1 MTALLPLLLLSASAS
16 AGRPDEGGAW
26 VNYDETDELAW
37 VDGPAGVVRVHY
49 SAAGTNQV
57 QAGDTDLDGVPDFAQ
72 DVAAAAEDVLDFYA
86 SVGFM
91 LPVGEAQMGLSGE
104 GGSDA
109 FDFYL
114 VDFGGS
120 SDGQFVAEACSGV
133 VCSGYMVMENDFSGY
148 GYSSDAQAIR
158 ILASH
163 ELFHGVQAAYHSGQP
178 SWVSEGTAVWAEH
191 AYDPDN
197 EDFIWFC
204 DAYLED
210 TGRSLYSPPAGA
222 IESFSYST
230 ALWWSFMEAQVGEG
244 SMVSFQEALGDQGAD
259 LDHDSAMQVMLDV
272 VDAAGADFS
281 DLWVTFAR
289 WNLAT
294 GKRAGLADSHSFA
307 ADLDEVEA
315 SAEGASIDD
324 DNRFYPVA
332 ASYFRLDHAGGEL
345 YFATAEDPTGLVFS
359 LHPVADGDDD
369 GPVVDP
375 VDEWSP
381 VGPETRSLG
390 ERDAGG
396 YWLVGTYPLV
406 AEQSVK
412 VLFCLGDA
420 AAVALCAPAGD
431 TGGTDTGGDGGAD
444 DPAGCG
450 CAAGGAASGWR
461 WAPAGLLLL
470 TLLRRRAGRRLRV

>member
-1 MTALLPLLLLSASAS
+1 MGVLSLLLWAGAAE

-26 VNYDETDELAW
+26 VNYDETDELAY
-37 VDGPAGVVRVHY
+37 VDGPGGVVRVHY

-57 QAGDTDLDGVPDFAQ
+57 QAGDTDKNSVPDFAE
-72 DVAAAAEDVLDFYA
+72 DVAAAAENVLDFYA
-86 SVGFM
+86 SVGFL

-158 ILASH
+158 ILTSH

-178 SWVSEGTAVWAEH
+178 SWVSEGTAVWAEQ

-230 ALWWSFMEAQVGEG
+230 ALWWSFMEGQAGEG
-244 SMVSFQEALGDQGAD
+244 SMVAYQEALAEEASSLDSDGAM
-259 LDHDSAMQVMLDV
+259 AVMLTV
-272 VDAAGADFS
+272 IDAAGADFS
-281 DLWVTFAR
+281 DLWTTFAQ
-289 WNLAT
+289 WNVAT
-294 GKRAGLADSHSFA
+294 GKRAGLAASHSFA
-307 ADLDEVEA
+307 ADLDEVEP
-315 SAEGASIDD
+315 SAEGTSIED

-345 YFATAEDPTGLVFS
+345 FFATAEDPTGLVFS

-369 GPVVDP
+369 GPVLDAV
-375 VDEWSP
+375 EAWSP
-381 VGPETRSLG
+381 TGPETRSLG
-390 ERDAGG
+390 EQDAGG
-396 YWLVGTYPLV
+396 YWLVGTYPQV

-420 AAVALCAPAGD
+420 ASVAACAPADDTSGD
-431 TGGTDTGGDGGAD
+431 DTGGDGGGEGD
-444 DPAGCG
+444 GGCG
-450 CAAGGAASGWR
+450 CAAVPGGGWQ
-461 WAPAGLLLL
+461 WAPFGLLLL
-470 TLLRRRAGRRLRV
+470 GLRRRRTG